1 MAISSAGIGSGLDV
15 AKIVEQMVAAEKVP
29 LKKLEYK
36 AEGIQTQISTYG
48 EIKSLTS
55 KLGDIVSK
63 LTRDSAWNG
72 VSISSSNPT
81 LSGTMTGIAATGT
94 YNIKVTHLAQAQTTA
109 LGGTGGIALAKDQA
123 MGTAGTITLKMGAE
137 SKDINITSSD
147 TLTKIATKINEAG
160 MGIQASIVT
169 DVNGQERLMLR
180 SKETGT
186 DKSFKVEI
194 DTALTKLGQKTS
206 TDKAFE
212 VNLSAPLAAVLGQ
225 NTTQNA
231 QNAKVEL
238 NGLVVESSSN
248 TFANTIPGMSF
259 TVSEVTSTAATL
271 NVKADTEAMKK
282 NIQEFVDTYNE
293 LNDLL
298 TKSTKSV
305 RTADGKLDPSVQ
317 KEGVGTLQGDSA
329 TVSLQNSLRMLTQG
343 ISGSTG
349 GLTRLAEIG
358 IQMQEGGKLS
368 TDTTKLDKA
377 LTNLEGLKG
386 LFANKADALGQGG
399 GIAVNF
405 KNFTDKLLA
414 FDGTLNTKSDSL
426 DSKLKSNTAEQDK
439 VNKRADTL
447 EKRLY
452 AQYSALDTKMAS
464 LNALNAYVSQMVTT
478 WNKAKS

>member
-81 LSGTMTGIAATGT
+81 LSGTMTGIAAGT
-94 YNIKVTHLAQAQTTA
+94 YNIQVTHLAQAQTTA
-109 LGGTGGIALAKDQA
+109 LGGAGGIALAKDQA
-123 MGTAGTITLKMGAE
+123 MGAAGTIKLKMGAVE
-137 SKDINITSSD
+137 KDISVSSSD
-147 TLTKIATKINEAG
+147 TLTKIATKINEAE
-160 MGIQASIVT
+160 MGIQASVVT
-169 DVNGQERLMLR
+169 DVDGKERLMLR

-186 DKSFKVEI
+186 DK
-194 DTALTKLGQKTS
+194 
-206 TDKAFE
+206 AFT
-212 VNLSAPLAAVLGQ
+212 VDLSAAPTVLGQ

-238 NGLVVESSSN
+238 NGLVVESSAN

-298 TKSTKSV
+298 TQSTKYVEESK
-305 RTADGKLDPSVQ
+305 TA
-317 KEGVGTLQGDSA
+317 GVLQGDSA

-405 KNFTDKLLA
+405 KNFTDKLLS
-414 FDGTLNTKSDSL
+414 FDGTLNTKTDSL
-426 DSKLKSNTAEQDK
+426 ERTLKSNSAEQTK
-439 VNKRADTL
+439 VNTRADTL

>member
-94 YNIKVTHLAQAQTTA
+94 YNIKVTDLAQAQTTA
-109 LGGTGGIALAKDQA
+109 LGGTGGIALAKDQTMRA
-123 MGTAGTITLKMGAE
+123 DGTIKLTMGTE
-137 SKDINITSSD
+137 SKDIAIESSD

-169 DVNGQERLMLR
+169 DVDGKERLMLR

-186 DKSFKVEI
+186 DKAFTV
-194 DTALTKLGQKTS
+194 DLG
-206 TDKAFE
+206 A
-212 VNLSAPLAAVLGQ
+212 APAVLGQ

-238 NGLVVESSSN
+238 NGLVVESSAN

-405 KNFTDKLLA
+405 KNFTDKLLS
-414 FDGTLNTKSDSL
+414 FDGTLNTKTDSL
-426 DSKLKSNTAEQDK
+426 ERTLKSNSAEQTK
-439 VNKRADTL
+439 VNTRADTL

>member
-15 AKIVEQMVAAEKVP
+15 AKIVEQTVAAEKTP

-55 KLGDIVSK
+55 KLGDSVSK

-94 YNIKVTHLAQAQTTA
+94 YNIQVMHLAQAQTTA
-109 LGGTGGIALAKDQA
+109 LGGAGGAALPKDQT
-123 MGTAGTITLKMGAE
+123 MGAAGTIKLTMGTE
-137 SKDINITSSD
+137 SKDIAIESSD

-169 DVNGQERLMLR
+169 DVDGKERLMLR

-186 DKSFKVEI
+186 DKAFTVDLSSAP
-194 DTALTKLGQKTS
+194 TALRQT
-206 TDKAFE
+206 
-212 VNLSAPLAAVLGQ
+212 P
-225 NTTQNA
+225 TQTA
-231 QNAKVEL
+231 QNAKVKL
-238 NGLVVESSSN
+238 NGMEVESSSN

-259 TVSEVTSTAATL
+259 TVSELTSTAATL

-426 DSKLKSNTAEQDK
+426 ESKLKSNTAEQDK

>member
-109 LGGTGGIALAKDQA
+109 LGGAGGIALAKDQA
-123 MGTAGTITLKMGAE
+123 MGAAGTIKLTMGTE
-137 SKDINITSSD
+137 SKDIAIKSSD

-169 DVNGQERLMLR
+169 NVDGQERLMLR

-186 DKSFKVEI
+186 DK
-194 DTALTKLGQKTS
+194 
-206 TDKAFE
+206 AFT
-212 VNLSAPLAAVLGQ
+212 VDLSSAPTVLGQ

-238 NGLVVESSSN
+238 NGLVVESSAN

-298 TKSTKSV
+298 TQSTKYVEESK
-305 RTADGKLDPSVQ
+305 TA
-317 KEGVGTLQGDSA
+317 GVLQGDSA

-405 KNFTDKLLA
+405 KNFTDKLLS
-414 FDGTLNTKSDSL
+414 FDGTLNTKTDSL
-426 DSKLKSNTAEQDK
+426 ERTLKSNSAEQTK
-439 VNKRADTL
+439 VNTRADTL

>member
-55 KLGDIVSK
+55 KLGDIASK

-94 YNIKVTHLAQAQTTA
+94 YNIQVTHLAQAQTTA
-109 LGGTGGIALAKDQA
+109 LGGAGGAALPKDKP
-123 MGTAGTITLKMGAE
+123 MGAAGTIKLTMGTE
-137 SKDINITSSD
+137 SKDIAIESSD

-169 DVNGQERLMLR
+169 DVDGKERLMLR

-186 DKSFKVEI
+186 DKAFTVDLGSLSS
-194 DTALTKLGQKTS
+194 APAALGQ
-206 TDKAFE
+206 
-212 VNLSAPLAAVLGQ
+212 PL
-225 NTTQNA
+225 TPTQTA
-231 QNAKVEL
+231 QNAKVKL
-238 NGLVVESSSN
+238 NGMDVESSSN

-259 TVSEVTSTAATL
+259 TVSELTSTAATL

-377 LTNLEGLKG
+377 LTNPEGLKG

-439 VNKRADTL
+439 VNKRADAL
-447 EKRLY
+447 ETRLY
-452 AQYSALDTKMAS
+452 QQYSALDVKMAS
-464 LNALNAYVSQMVTT
+464 LNALNSYVSQMVTT
-478 WNKAKS
+478 WNKSQN

>member
-15 AKIVEQMVAAEKVP
+15 AKIVEQTVAAEKVP

-55 KLGDIVSK
+55 KLGDISSK

-72 VSISSSNPT
+72 VSISSSNST
-81 LSGTMTGIAATGT
+81 ITGTMTGIAAPGT
-94 YNIKVTHLAQAQTTA
+94 YNIKVTQLAQAQTTVI
-109 LGGTGGIALAKDQA
+109 GGTGGAGGSALAKDQT
-123 MGTAGTITLKMGAE
+123 MGADGTIKLKMGAVE
-137 SKDINITSSD
+137 KDISVSSSD
-147 TLTKIATKINEAG
+147 TLTKIATKINEAE
-160 MGIQASIVT
+160 MGIQASVVT
-169 DVNGQERLMLR
+169 DVDGKERLMMR

-186 DKSFKVEI
+186 DK
-194 DTALTKLGQKTS
+194 
-206 TDKAFE
+206 AFT
-212 VNLSAPLAAVLGQ
+212 VDLSSAPTVLGQ

-271 NVKADTEAMKK
+271 NVKPDTEAMKK
-282 NIQEFVDTYNE
+282 NIQEFVDAYNE

-305 RTADGKLDPSVQ
+305 RTADGKVDQSAQ
-317 KEGVGTLQGDSA
+317 SSGVGTLQGDST

-343 ISGSTG
+343 ISGSKG
-349 GLTRLAEIG
+349 SLTRLSDIG

-368 TDTTKLDKA
+368 LDASKLDKA
-377 LTNLEGLKG
+377 LTNVDDLKG
-386 LFANKADALGQGG
+386 LFANKADSQGQGG

-405 KNFTDKLLA
+405 KNFTDQLLA

-426 DSKLKSNTAEQDK
+426 DSKLKSNIAEQDK
-439 VNKRADTL
+439 VNKRADAL
-447 EKRLY
+447 ETRLY

-478 WNKAKS
+478 WNKS

>member
-15 AKIVEQMVAAEKVP
+15 AKIVEQTVAAEKIP

-109 LGGTGGIALAKDQA
+109 LGGAGGAALPKDKP
-123 MGTAGTITLKMGAE
+123 MGAAGTIKLTMGTE
-137 SKDINITSSD
+137 SKDIAIESSD

-169 DVNGQERLMLR
+169 DVDGKERLMLR

-186 DKSFKVEI
+186 DKAFTVDLGSLSS
-194 DTALTKLGQKTS
+194 APAALGQ
-206 TDKAFE
+206 
-212 VNLSAPLAAVLGQ
+212 
-225 NTTQNA
+225 TTPQTA
-231 QNAKVEL
+231 KNAKVKL
-238 NGLVVESSSN
+238 NGMDVESSSN

-282 NIQEFVDTYNE
+282 NIQEFVEAYNA

-405 KNFTDKLLA
+405 KNFTDKLLS
-414 FDGTLNTKSDSL
+414 FDGTLNTKTDSL
-426 DSKLKSNTAEQDK
+426 ERTLKSNSAEQTK
-439 VNKRADTL
+439 VNTRADTL

>member
-94 YNIKVTHLAQAQTTA
+94 YNIQVTHLAQAQTTA
-109 LGGTGGIALAKDQA
+109 LGGAGGAALPKDKP
-123 MGTAGTITLKMGAE
+123 MGAAGTIKLTMGTE
-137 SKDINITSSD
+137 SKDIAIESSD

-169 DVNGQERLMLR
+169 DVDGKERLMLR

-186 DKSFKVEI
+186 DK
-194 DTALTKLGQKTS
+194 
-206 TDKAFE
+206 AFT
-212 VNLSAPLAAVLGQ
+212 VDLSAAPAPAPAPAPAVLGQ
-225 NTTQNA
+225 NTTQTA
-231 QNAKVEL
+231 QNAKVKL
-238 NGLVVESSSN
+238 NGMDVESSSN

-259 TVSEVTSTAATL
+259 TVSELTSTAATL

-298 TKSTKSV
+298 TQSTKYVEESK
-305 RTADGKLDPSVQ
+305 TA
-317 KEGVGTLQGDSA
+317 GVLQGDSA

-405 KNFTDKLLA
+405 KNFTDKLLS
-414 FDGTLNTKSDSL
+414 FDGTLNTKTDSL
-426 DSKLKSNTAEQDK
+426 ERTLKSNSAEQTK
-439 VNKRADTL
+439 VNTRADTL

>member
-72 VSISSSNPT
+72 VSISSSNTT

-94 YNIKVTHLAQAQTTA
+94 YNIKVTDLAQAQTTA
-109 LGGTGGIALAKDQA
+109 LGGAGGIALAKDQT
-123 MGTAGTITLKMGAE
+123 MGAAGTIKLKMGAVE
-137 SKDINITSSD
+137 KDISVSGSD
-147 TLTKIATKINEAG
+147 TLTKIATKINEAE
-160 MGIQASIVT
+160 MGIQASVVT
-169 DVNGQERLMLR
+169 DVDGKERLMLR

-186 DKSFKVEI
+186 DK
-194 DTALTKLGQKTS
+194 
-206 TDKAFE
+206 AFT
-212 VNLSAPLAAVLGQ
+212 VGLSAELAVLGQ
-225 NTTQNA
+225 TTPQTA
-231 QNAKVEL
+231 QNAKVKL
-238 NGLVVESSSN
+238 NGMEVESSTN

-405 KNFTDKLLA
+405 KNFTDKLLS
-414 FDGTLNTKSDSL
+414 FDGTLNTKTDSL
-426 DSKLKSNTAEQDK
+426 ERTLKSNSAEQTK
-439 VNKRADTL
+439 VNTRADTL

>member
-94 YNIKVTHLAQAQTTA
+94 YNIKVTDLAQAQTTA
-109 LGGTGGIALAKDQA
+109 LGGAGGIALAKDQA
-123 MGTAGTITLKMGAE
+123 MGAAGTIKLTMGTE
-137 SKDINITSSD
+137 SKDIAIESSD

-169 DVNGQERLMLR
+169 NVDGQERLMLR

-186 DKSFKVEI
+186 DK
-194 DTALTKLGQKTS
+194 
-206 TDKAFE
+206 AFT
-212 VNLSAPLAAVLGQ
+212 VDLSAAPAAPAAPAALAVLGQ
-225 NTTQNA
+225 TTTQTA

-238 NGLVVESSSN
+238 NGMEVESSTN

-282 NIQEFVDTYNE
+282 NIQEFVEAYNA

-298 TKSTKSV
+298 TQSTKYDEESK
-305 RTADGKLDPSVQ
+305 TA
-317 KEGVGTLQGDSA
+317 GVLQGDSA

-405 KNFTDKLLA
+405 KNFTDKLLS
-414 FDGTLNTKSDSL
+414 FDGTLNTKTDSL
-426 DSKLKSNTAEQDK
+426 ERTLKSNSAEQTK
-439 VNKRADTL
+439 VNTRADTL

>member
-15 AKIVEQMVAAEKVP
+15 AKIVEQTVAAEKIP

-55 KLGDIVSK
+55 KLGDIASK

-72 VSISSSNPT
+72 VTISSSNST
-81 LSGTMTGIAATGT
+81 ITGTMTGIAAPGT
-94 YNIKVTHLAQAQTTA
+94 YNIKVTQLAQAQTTVIGGAGGAA
-109 LGGTGGIALAKDQA
+109 LPKDKP
-123 MGTAGTITLKMGAE
+123 MGAAGTIKLTMGTE
-137 SKDINITSSD
+137 SKDIAIESSD

-169 DVNGQERLMLR
+169 DVDGKERLMMR

-186 DKSFKVEI
+186 DK
-194 DTALTKLGQKTS
+194 
-206 TDKAFE
+206 AFT
-212 VNLSAPLAAVLGQ
+212 VDLSSAPTVLGQ
-225 NTTQNA
+225 NTTQTA
-231 QNAKVEL
+231 QNAKVKL
-238 NGLVVESSSN
+238 NGMDVESSSN

-282 NIQEFVDTYNE
+282 NIQEFVEAYNA

-298 TKSTKSV
+298 TQSTKYVEESK
-305 RTADGKLDPSVQ
+305 TA
-317 KEGVGTLQGDSA
+317 GVLQGDSA

-405 KNFTDKLLA
+405 KNFTDKLLS
-414 FDGTLNTKSDSL
+414 FDGTLNTKTDSL
-426 DSKLKSNTAEQDK
+426 ERTLKSNSAAQDK
-439 VNKRADTL
+439 VNTRADTL

>member
-15 AKIVEQMVAAEKVP
+15 AKIVEQTVAAEKVP

-94 YNIKVTHLAQAQTTA
+94 YNIQVTDLAQAQTTV
-109 LGGTGGIALAKDQA
+109 LGGAGGAALPKDQA
-123 MGTAGTITLKMGAE
+123 MGAAGTIKLTMGTE
-137 SKDINITSSD
+137 SKDIAIESSD

-169 DVNGQERLMLR
+169 NVDGQERLMLR

-186 DKSFKVEI
+186 DK
-194 DTALTKLGQKTS
+194 
-206 TDKAFE
+206 AFT
-212 VNLSAPLAAVLGQ
+212 VDLSAAPAAPAALAVLGQ
-225 NTTQNA
+225 TTTQTA
-231 QNAKVEL
+231 KNAKVEL
-238 NGLVVESSSN
+238 NGMEVESSTN

-259 TVSEVTSTAATL
+259 TVSEVVTSTAATL

-298 TKSTKSV
+298 TQSTKYVEESK
-305 RTADGKLDPSVQ
+305 TA
-317 KEGVGTLQGDSA
+317 GVLQGDSA

-405 KNFTDKLLA
+405 KNFTDKLLS
-414 FDGTLNTKSDSL
+414 FDGTLNTKTDSL
-426 DSKLKSNTAEQDK
+426 ERTLKSNSAEQTK
-439 VNKRADTL
+439 VNTRADTL

>member
-15 AKIVEQMVAAEKVP
+15 AKIVEQMVAAEKTP

-94 YNIKVTHLAQAQTTA
+94 YNIQVTHLAQAQTTA
-109 LGGTGGIALAKDQA
+109 LGGAGGAALPKDKP
-123 MGTAGTITLKMGAE
+123 MGAAGTIKLTMGTE
-137 SKDINITSSD
+137 SKDIAIESSD

-169 DVNGQERLMLR
+169 DVDGQERLMLR

-186 DKSFKVEI
+186 DKAFTVDLGSLSS
-194 DTALTKLGQKTS
+194 APAALGQ
-206 TDKAFE
+206 AE
-212 VNLSAPLAAVLGQ
+212 AQAAK
-225 NTTQNA
+225 
-231 QNAKVEL
+231 NAKVKL
-238 NGLVVESSSN
+238 NGMEVESSTN

-298 TKSTKSV
+298 TQSTKYVEESK
-305 RTADGKLDPSVQ
+305 TA
-317 KEGVGTLQGDSA
+317 GVLQGDSA

-405 KNFTDKLLA
+405 KNFTDKLLS
-414 FDGTLNTKSDSL
+414 FDGTLNTKTDSL
-426 DSKLKSNTAEQDK
+426 ERTLKSNSAEQTK
-439 VNKRADTL
+439 VNTRADTL

>member
-94 YNIKVTHLAQAQTTA
+94 YNIQVTHLAQAQTTA
-109 LGGTGGIALAKDQA
+109 LGGAGGAALPKDQT
-123 MGTAGTITLKMGAE
+123 MGAAGTIKLTMGTE
-137 SKDINITSSD
+137 SKDIAIESSD

-169 DVNGQERLMLR
+169 NVDGQERLMLR

-186 DKSFKVEI
+186 DKAFTVDLGSLSS
-194 DTALTKLGQKTS
+194 APAALGQ
-206 TDKAFE
+206 
-212 VNLSAPLAAVLGQ
+212 PL
-225 NTTQNA
+225 TPTQTA
-231 QNAKVEL
+231 QNAKVKL
-238 NGLVVESSSN
+238 NGMDVESSTN

-298 TKSTKSV
+298 TQSTKYVEESK
-305 RTADGKLDPSVQ
+305 TA
-317 KEGVGTLQGDSA
+317 GVLQGDSA

-405 KNFTDKLLA
+405 KNFTDKLLS
-414 FDGTLNTKSDSL
+414 FDGTLNTKTDSL
-426 DSKLKSNTAEQDK
+426 ERTLKSNSAEQTK
-439 VNKRADTL
+439 VNTRADTL

>member
-15 AKIVEQMVAAEKVP
+15 AKIVEQTVAAEKVP

-55 KLGDIVSK
+55 KLGDSASK

-72 VSISSSNPT
+72 VTISSSNST
-81 LSGTMTGIAATGT
+81 ITGTMTGIAAPGT
-94 YNIKVTHLAQAQTTA
+94 YNIKVTQLAQAQTTVI
-109 LGGTGGIALAKDQA
+109 GGTGGAGGSALTKDQT
-123 MGTAGTITLKMGAE
+123 MGAAGTIKLKMGAVE
-137 SKDINITSSD
+137 KDISVSSSD
-147 TLTKIATKINEAG
+147 TLTKIATKINEAE
-160 MGIQASIVT
+160 MGIQASVVT
-169 DVNGQERLMLR
+169 DVDGKERLMLR

-186 DKSFKVEI
+186 DKAFTVDLSSAP
-194 DTALTKLGQKTS
+194 TALGQT
-206 TDKAFE
+206 
-212 VNLSAPLAAVLGQ
+212 
-225 NTTQNA
+225 TTQTA

-282 NIQEFVDTYNE
+282 NIQEFVEAYNA

-298 TKSTKSV
+298 TQSTKYVEESK
-305 RTADGKLDPSVQ
+305 TA
-317 KEGVGTLQGDSA
+317 GVLQGDSA

-405 KNFTDKLLA
+405 KNFTDKLLS
-414 FDGTLNTKSDSL
+414 FDGTLNTKTDSL
-426 DSKLKSNTAEQDK
+426 ERTLKSNSAEQTK
-439 VNKRADTL
+439 VNTRADTL

>member
-15 AKIVEQMVAAEKVP
+15 AKIVEQMVAAEKIP

-72 VSISSSNPT
+72 VSISSSNT
-81 LSGTMTGIAATGT
+81 TITGTMTGIAAPGT
-94 YNIKVTHLAQAQTTA
+94 YNIKVTQLAQAQTTVI
-109 LGGTGGIALAKDQA
+109 GGAGAVALAKDET
-123 MGTAGTITLKMGAE
+123 MGASGNIKLKMGAVE
-137 SKDINITSSD
+137 KEISVSSSD
-147 TLTKIATKINEAG
+147 TLTKIATKINEAE
-160 MGIQASIVT
+160 MGIQASVVT
-169 DVNGQERLMLR
+169 DVDGKERLMLR

-186 DKSFKVEI
+186 DKAFTVGI
-194 DTALTKLGQKTS
+194 DPGLTKLGQAQS
-206 TDKAFE
+206 Q
-212 VNLSAPLAAVLGQ
+212 AAA
-225 NTTQNA
+225 NA
-231 QNAKVEL
+231 TVQL
-238 NGLVVESSSN
+238 NGMEVESSTN

-259 TVSEVTSTAATL
+259 TVSEVTTNPATL
-271 NVKADTEAMKK
+271 NVTTDTEAMKK

-405 KNFTDKLLA
+405 KNFTDKLLS
-414 FDGTLNTKSDSL
+414 FDGTLNTKTDSL
-426 DSKLKSNTAEQDK
+426 ERTLKSNSAAQDK
-439 VNKRADTL
+439 VNTRADTL

>member
-15 AKIVEQMVAAEKVP
+15 AKIVEQTVAAEKVP

-55 KLGDIVSK
+55 KLGDIASK

-72 VSISSSNPT
+72 VSISSSNTT
-81 LSGTMTGIAATGT
+81 LSGTMTGIAAPGT

-109 LGGTGGIALAKDQA
+109 LGGTGGAGGSALAKDQTMGA
-123 MGTAGTITLKMGAE
+123 DGTIKLTMGTEI
-137 SKDINITSSD
+137 KDIAISSSD

-169 DVNGQERLMLR
+169 NVDGQERLMLR

-186 DKSFKVEI
+186 DKAFTVDLGSLSS
-194 DTALTKLGQKTS
+194 APAALGQ
-206 TDKAFE
+206 AE
-212 VNLSAPLAAVLGQ
+212 AQAAK
-225 NTTQNA
+225 
-231 QNAKVEL
+231 NAKVKL
-238 NGLVVESSSN
+238 NGMDVESSTN

-317 KEGVGTLQGDSA
+317 KEGVGTLQGDST

-377 LTNLEGLKG
+377 LTNPEGLKG

-426 DSKLKSNTAEQDK
+426 ESKLKSNTAEQDK
-439 VNKRADTL
+439 VNKRAEAL
-447 EKRLY
+447 ETRLY
-452 AQYSALDTKMAS
+452 AQYTALDTKMAS

-478 WNKAKS
+478 WNQPKK

>member
-15 AKIVEQMVAAEKVP
+15 AKIVEQTVAAEKTP

-55 KLGDIVSK
+55 KLGDSVSK

-94 YNIKVTHLAQAQTTA
+94 YNIQVMHLAQAQTTA
-109 LGGTGGIALAKDQA
+109 LGGAGGAALPKDQT
-123 MGTAGTITLKMGAE
+123 MGAAGTIKLTMGTE
-137 SKDINITSSD
+137 SKDIAIESSD

-169 DVNGQERLMLR
+169 DVDGKERLMLR

-186 DKSFKVEI
+186 DKAFTVDLSSAP
-194 DTALTKLGQKTS
+194 TALRQT
-206 TDKAFE
+206 
-212 VNLSAPLAAVLGQ
+212 P
-225 NTTQNA
+225 TQDA
-231 QNAKVEL
+231 QNAKVKL
-238 NGLVVESSSN
+238 NGMEVESSSN

-426 DSKLKSNTAEQDK
+426 ESKLKSNTAEQDK

>member
-15 AKIVEQMVAAEKVP
+15 AKIVEQTVAAEKVP

-55 KLGDIVSK
+55 KLGDIASK

-72 VSISSSNPT
+72 VTISSSNST
-81 LSGTMTGIAATGT
+81 ITGTMTGIAAPGT
-94 YNIKVTHLAQAQTTA
+94 YNIKVTQLAQAQTTVI
-109 LGGTGGIALAKDQA
+109 GGADAVALAKDET
-123 MGTAGTITLKMGAE
+123 MGADGTIKLKMGAVE
-137 SKDINITSSD
+137 KDISVSSSD
-147 TLTKIATKINEAG
+147 TLTKIATKINEAE
-160 MGIQASIVT
+160 MGIQASVVT
-169 DVNGQERLMLR
+169 DVDGKERLMLR

-186 DKSFKVEI
+186 DKAFTVDLGSLSS
-194 DTALTKLGQKTS
+194 APAALGQ
-206 TDKAFE
+206 AE
-212 VNLSAPLAAVLGQ
+212 AQAAK
-225 NTTQNA
+225 
-231 QNAKVEL
+231 NAKVKL
-238 NGLVVESSSN
+238 NGMDVESSSN

-298 TKSTKSV
+298 TQSTKYVEESK
-305 RTADGKLDPSVQ
+305 TA
-317 KEGVGTLQGDSA
+317 GVLQGDSA

-405 KNFTDKLLA
+405 KNFTDKLLS
-414 FDGTLNTKSDSL
+414 FDGTLNTKTDSL
-426 DSKLKSNTAEQDK
+426 ERTLKSNSAEQTK
-439 VNKRADTL
+439 VNTRADTL

>member
-15 AKIVEQMVAAEKVP
+15 AKIVEQTVAAEKVP

-55 KLGDIVSK
+55 KLGDSVSK

-94 YNIKVTHLAQAQTTA
+94 YNIKVTDLAQAQTTA
-109 LGGTGGIALAKDQA
+109 LGGAGGAALPKDQP
-123 MGTAGTITLKMGAE
+123 MGAGTIKLTMGTE
-137 SKDINITSSD
+137 SKDIAIESSD

-169 DVNGQERLMLR
+169 DVDGKERLMLR

-186 DKSFKVEI
+186 DKAFTVDLGSLSSAP
-194 DTALTKLGQKTS
+194 TALRQT
-206 TDKAFE
+206 
-212 VNLSAPLAAVLGQ
+212 P
-225 NTTQNA
+225 TQDA
-231 QNAKVEL
+231 QNAKVKL
-238 NGLVVESSSN
+238 NGMDVESSSN

-298 TKSTKSV
+298 TQSTKYDEESK
-305 RTADGKLDPSVQ
+305 TA
-317 KEGVGTLQGDSA
+317 GVLQGDSA

-377 LTNLEGLKG
+377 LTNLEGLKR
-386 LFANKADALGQGG
+386 LFANKSDALGQGG

-426 DSKLKSNTAEQDK
+426 ESKLKSNTAEQDK

>member
-15 AKIVEQMVAAEKVP
+15 AKIVEQTVAAEKVP

-55 KLGDIVSK
+55 ELGDISSK

-72 VSISSSNPT
+72 VTISSSNST
-81 LSGTMTGIAATGT
+81 ITGTMTGIAAPGT
-94 YNIKVTHLAQAQTTA
+94 YNIKVTQLAQAQTTVI
-109 LGGTGGIALAKDQA
+109 GGTGGAGGSALAKDQT
-123 MGTAGTITLKMGAE
+123 MGADGTIKLKMGAVE
-137 SKDINITSSD
+137 KDISVSSSD
-147 TLTKIATKINEAG
+147 TLTKIATKINEAE
-160 MGIQASIVT
+160 MGIQASVVT
-169 DVNGQERLMLR
+169 DVDGKERLMMR

-186 DKSFKVEI
+186 DK
-194 DTALTKLGQKTS
+194 
-206 TDKAFE
+206 AFT
-212 VNLSAPLAAVLGQ
+212 VDLSSAPTVLGQ

-298 TKSTKSV
+298 TQSTKYVEESK
-305 RTADGKLDPSVQ
+305 TA
-317 KEGVGTLQGDSA
+317 GVLQGDSA

-405 KNFTDKLLA
+405 KNFTDKLLS
-414 FDGTLNTKSDSL
+414 FDGTLNTKTDSL
-426 DSKLKSNTAEQDK
+426 ERTLKSNSAEQTK
-439 VNKRADTL
+439 VNTRADTL

>member
-15 AKIVEQMVAAEKVP
+15 AKIVEQTVAAEKIP

-55 KLGDIVSK
+55 KLGDIASK

-72 VSISSSNPT
+72 VTISSSNST
-81 LSGTMTGIAATGT
+81 ITGTMTGIAAPGT
-94 YNIKVTHLAQAQTTA
+94 YNIKVTQLAQAQTTVI
-109 LGGTGGIALAKDQA
+109 GGADAVALAKDET
-123 MGTAGTITLKMGAE
+123 MGADGTIKLKMGAVE
-137 SKDINITSSD
+137 KDISVSSSD
-147 TLTKIATKINEAG
+147 TLTKIATKINEAE
-160 MGIQASIVT
+160 MGIQASVVT
-169 DVNGQERLMLR
+169 DVDGKERLMLR

-186 DKSFKVEI
+186 DKAFTVDI
-194 DTALTKLGQKTS
+194 DPDLTKLGQA
-206 TDKAFE
+206 KAQ
-212 VNLSAPLAAVLGQ
+212 A
-225 NTTQNA
+225 A
-231 QNAKVEL
+231 QNAKVKL
-238 NGLVVESSSN
+238 NGMDVESSSN

-259 TVSEVTSTAATL
+259 TVSELTSTAATL

-282 NIQEFVDTYNE
+282 NIQEFVDAYNE

-305 RTADGKLDPSVQ
+305 RTADGKVDQSAQ
-317 KEGVGTLQGDSA
+317 SSGVGTLQGDSA

-343 ISGSTG
+343 ISGSKG
-349 GLTRLAEIG
+349 SLTRLSDIG

-368 TDTTKLDKA
+368 LDVSKLDKA
-377 LTNLEGLKG
+377 LTNVDDLKG
-386 LFANKADALGQGG
+386 LFANKADSLGQGG

-439 VNKRADTL
+439 VNKRADAL
-447 EKRLY
+447 ETRLY
-452 AQYSALDTKMAS
+452 QQYSALDVKMAS
-464 LNALNAYVSQMVTT
+464 LNALNSYVSQMVTT
-478 WNKAKS
+478 WNKSQN

>member
-94 YNIKVTHLAQAQTTA
+94 YNIQVTHLAQAQTTA
-109 LGGTGGIALAKDQA
+109 LGGAGGAALPKDKP
-123 MGTAGTITLKMGAE
+123 MGAAGTIKLTMGTE
-137 SKDINITSSD
+137 SKDIAIESSD

-160 MGIQASIVT
+160 MGIQASVVT
-169 DVNGQERLMLR
+169 DVDGKERLMLR

-186 DKSFKVEI
+186 DK
-194 DTALTKLGQKTS
+194 
-206 TDKAFE
+206 AFT
-212 VNLSAPLAAVLGQ
+212 VDLSAAPAVLGK

-238 NGLVVESSSN
+238 NGLIVESSSN

-282 NIQEFVDTYNE
+282 NIQEFVEAYNA

-405 KNFTDKLLA
+405 KNFTDKLLS
-414 FDGTLNTKSDSL
+414 FDGTLNTKTDSL
-426 DSKLKSNTAEQDK
+426 ERTLKSNSAEQTK
-439 VNKRADTL
+439 VNTRADTL

>member
-55 KLGDIVSK
+55 KLGDIASK

-94 YNIKVTHLAQAQTTA
+94 YNIKVTDLAQAQTTA
-109 LGGTGGIALAKDQA
+109 LGGVGGSALPKDQA
-123 MGTAGTITLKMGAE
+123 MGAAGTIKLTMGTE
-137 SKDINITSSD
+137 SKDIAIESSD

-169 DVNGQERLMLR
+169 NVDGQERLMLR

-186 DKSFKVEI
+186 DKAFTVDLGSLSS
-194 DTALTKLGQKTS
+194 APAALGQT
-206 TDKAFE
+206 
-212 VNLSAPLAAVLGQ
+212 
-225 NTTQNA
+225 TTQNA

-238 NGLVVESSSN
+238 NGLVVESSAN

-298 TKSTKSV
+298 TQSTKYVEESK
-305 RTADGKLDPSVQ
+305 TA
-317 KEGVGTLQGDSA
+317 GVLQGDSA

-349 GLTRLAEIG
+349 GLTRLADIG

-368 TDTTKLDKA
+368 MDTTKLDKA
-377 LTNLEGLKG
+377 LTNIDDLKG
-386 LFANKADALGQGG
+386 LFANKADSLGQGG

-405 KNFTDKLLA
+405 KNFTDKLLS
-414 FDGTLNTKSDSL
+414 FDGTLNTKTDSL
-426 DSKLKSNTAEQDK
+426 ERTLKSNTAEQDK
-439 VNKRADTL
+439 VNKRAEAL
-447 EKRLY
+447 ETRLY

>member
-15 AKIVEQMVAAEKVP
+15 AKIVEQTVAAEKVP

-55 KLGDIVSK
+55 KLGDIASK

-72 VSISSSNPT
+72 VTISSSNST
-81 LSGTMTGIAATGT
+81 ITGTMTGIAAPGT
-94 YNIKVTHLAQAQTTA
+94 YNIKVTQLAQAQTTVI
-109 LGGTGGIALAKDQA
+109 GGADAVALAKDET
-123 MGTAGTITLKMGAE
+123 MGADGTIKLKMGAVE
-137 SKDINITSSD
+137 KDISVSSSD
-147 TLTKIATKINEAG
+147 TLTKIATKINEAE
-160 MGIQASIVT
+160 MGIQASVVT
-169 DVNGQERLMLR
+169 DVDGKERLMLR

-186 DKSFKVEI
+186 DKAFTVDI
-194 DTALTKLGQKTS
+194 DPDLTKLGQA
-206 TDKAFE
+206 KAQ
-212 VNLSAPLAAVLGQ
+212 A
-225 NTTQNA
+225 A

-238 NGLVVESSSN
+238 NGMEVESSSN

-317 KEGVGTLQGDSA
+317 KEGVGTLQGDST

-377 LTNLEGLKG
+377 LMTNPEGLKG

-405 KNFTDKLLA
+405 KNFTDKLLS
-414 FDGTLNTKSDSL
+414 FDGTLNTKTDSL
-426 DSKLKSNTAEQDK
+426 ERTLKSNSAEQTK
-439 VNKRADTL
+439 VNTRADTL

>member
-55 KLGDIVSK
+55 KLGDIASK

-72 VSISSSNPT
+72 VTISSSNST
-81 LSGTMTGIAATGT
+81 ITGTMTGIAAPGT
-94 YNIKVTHLAQAQTTA
+94 YNIKVTQLAQAQTTVI
-109 LGGTGGIALAKDQA
+109 GGADAVALAKDET
-123 MGTAGTITLKMGAE
+123 MGADGTIKLKMGAVE
-137 SKDINITSSD
+137 KDISVSSSD
-147 TLTKIATKINEAG
+147 TLTKIATKINEAE
-160 MGIQASIVT
+160 MGIQASVVT
-169 DVNGQERLMLR
+169 DVDGKERLMLR

-186 DKSFKVEI
+186 DK
-194 DTALTKLGQKTS
+194 
-206 TDKAFE
+206 AFT
-212 VNLSAPLAAVLGQ
+212 VDLSAAPAPAPAPAPAVLGQ
-225 NTTQNA
+225 NTTQTA
-231 QNAKVEL
+231 QNAKVKL
-238 NGLVVESSSN
+238 NGMDVESSSN

-298 TKSTKSV
+298 TQSTKYVEESK
-305 RTADGKLDPSVQ
+305 TA
-317 KEGVGTLQGDSA
+317 GVLQGDSA

-405 KNFTDKLLA
+405 KNFTDKLLS
-414 FDGTLNTKSDSL
+414 FDGTLNTKTDSL
-426 DSKLKSNTAEQDK
+426 ERTLKSNSAEQTK
-439 VNKRADTL
+439 VNTRADTL

>member
-15 AKIVEQMVAAEKVP
+15 AKIVEQTVAAEKIP

-94 YNIKVTHLAQAQTTA
+94 YNIKVTDLAQAQTTA
-109 LGGTGGIALAKDQA
+109 LGGAGGIALAKDQT
-123 MGTAGTITLKMGAE
+123 MGAAGTIKLKMGAVE
-137 SKDINITSSD
+137 KDISVSSSD
-147 TLTKIATKINEAG
+147 TLTKIATKINEAE
-160 MGIQASIVT
+160 MGIQASVVT
-169 DVNGQERLMLR
+169 DVDGKERLMLR

-186 DKSFKVEI
+186 DKAFTVDLGSLSS
-194 DTALTKLGQKTS
+194 APAALGQ
-206 TDKAFE
+206 
-212 VNLSAPLAAVLGQ
+212 
-225 NTTQNA
+225 TTPQTA
-231 QNAKVEL
+231 KNAKVKL
-238 NGLVVESSSN
+238 NGMDVESSSN

-405 KNFTDKLLA
+405 KNFTDKLLS
-414 FDGTLNTKSDSL
+414 FDGTLNTKTDSL
-426 DSKLKSNTAEQDK
+426 ERTLKSNSAEQTK
-439 VNKRADTL
+439 VNTRADTL

>member
-15 AKIVEQMVAAEKVP
+15 AKIVEQTVAAEKVP

-55 KLGDIVSK
+55 KLGDSASK

-94 YNIKVTHLAQAQTTA
+94 YNIQVTQLAQAQTTA
-109 LGGTGGIALAKDQA
+109 LGGAGGAALPKDQP
-123 MGTAGTITLKMGAE
+123 MGAAGTIKLTMGTE
-137 SKDINITSSD
+137 SKDIAIESSD

-169 DVNGQERLMLR
+169 DVDGKERLMLR

-186 DKSFKVEI
+186 DKAFTVDLSSAP
-194 DTALTKLGQKTS
+194 TALRQT
-206 TDKAFE
+206 
-212 VNLSAPLAAVLGQ
+212 P
-225 NTTQNA
+225 TQDA
-231 QNAKVEL
+231 QNAKVKL
-238 NGLVVESSSN
+238 NGMDVESSSN

-282 NIQEFVDTYNE
+282 NIQEFVDAYNE

-426 DSKLKSNTAEQDK
+426 ESKLKSNTAEQDK

>member
-15 AKIVEQMVAAEKVP
+15 AKIVEQMVAAEKIP

-94 YNIKVTHLAQAQTTA
+94 YNIKVTDLAQAQTTA
-109 LGGTGGIALAKDQA
+109 LGGVGGSALPKDQA
-123 MGTAGTITLKMGAE
+123 MGAAGTIKLTMGTE
-137 SKDINITSSD
+137 SKDIAIESSD

-169 DVNGQERLMLR
+169 NVDGQERLMLR

-186 DKSFKVEI
+186 DKAFTVDLGSLSS
-194 DTALTKLGQKTS
+194 APAALGQT
-206 TDKAFE
+206 
-212 VNLSAPLAAVLGQ
+212 
-225 NTTQNA
+225 TTQNA

-282 NIQEFVDTYNE
+282 NIQEFVEAYNA

-298 TKSTKSV
+298 TQSTKYVEESK
-305 RTADGKLDPSVQ
+305 TA
-317 KEGVGTLQGDSA
+317 GVLQGDSA

-349 GLTRLAEIG
+349 GLTRLADIG

-368 TDTTKLDKA
+368 MDTTKLDKA
-377 LTNLEGLKG
+377 LTNIDDLKG
-386 LFANKADALGQGG
+386 LFANKADSLGQGG

-405 KNFTDKLLA
+405 KNFTDKLLS
-414 FDGTLNTKSDSL
+414 FDGTLNTKTDSL
-426 DSKLKSNTAEQDK
+426 ERTLKSNTAEQDK
-439 VNKRADTL
+439 VNKRAEAL
-447 EKRLY
+447 ETRLY